1 MICIRYGGILV
12 IRLKELKKQ
21 EYNPKFE
28 ELFYFL
34 YSVDIDYIM
43 DFEKYEKDGKLNVDI
58 GIHGMKEKIR
68 LMQFREKYEE
78 YTIIVDYVE
87 MNKENECTYQKVEY
101 YTFKTISSLVEKLK
115 ELLSKLSDIIVI
127 EYDKRPYKSIYNIV
141 EHAKL
146 ELIADDSSWFKD
158 GGIKTLSLTLA
169 DNKLNKIIFVSHEKH
184 YDSGYYEISYHD
196 YLEEEK
202 QEGKKS
208 YYDYFKKF
216 KFKTEEELCNKLRE
230 LLEPCLRKRRVR
242 KIGYKYDGILK
253 AMAK

>member
-1 MICIRYGGILV
+1 M
-12 IRLKELKKQ
+12 IRLNELKKK

-34 YSVDIDYIM
+34 YSVDIDHIM
-43 DFEKYEKDGKLNVDI
+43 DFEKYEKDGKLNVEI
-58 GIHGMKEKIR
+58 VIHGMKEKIR
-68 LMQFREKYEE
+68 LMQFREE

-87 MNKENECTYQKVEY
+87 WNGVNECTYQRVEY

-127 EYDKRPYKSIYNIV
+127 EYDKRPYRSIYELI
-141 EHAKL
+141 EHAKMA
-146 ELIADDSSWFKD
+146 LIADDSSWFKD
-158 GGIKTLSLTLA
+158 KGMKRLSLTLA
-169 DNKLNKIIFVSHEKH
+169 DNKLNKIIFVSHDKY

-202 QEGKKS
+202 KDEKMS
-208 YYDYFKKF
+208 YYNYFTKF
-216 KFKTEEELCNKLRE
+216 KFKTEEELCKKLKE

-242 KIGYKYDGILK
+242 KIGYKYDDILK
-253 AMAK
+253 EMAKHER